1 MRLKKNVYDER
12 ILRIVGQYMRIRTL
26 RRVEHEQICI
36 QKLVL
41 LNGFTYNFSKTEQLG
56 EALKDVY
63 AFIEN
68 KREESRL
75 ACGKPYTPAPQ
86 EILMFMKS
94 RL

>member
-26 RRVEHEQICI
+26 RRVEHERIYI

-41 LNGFTYNFSKTEQLG
+41 LNGFTHNFSKTEQLG

-63 AFIEN
+63 IFIEST
-68 KREESRL
+68 REENRRS
-75 ACGKPYTPAPQ
+75 CGKPYAPAPQ
-86 EILMFMKS
+86 EILTFVKS